1 MSAVS
6 TVYLLVGTKSGK
18 RGNKATAAAE
28 VAQKAIAATGQNI
41 ENISKRDVKDSLQ
54 AARNA
59 VAAGAK
65 RLLVV
70 GGDGTLNI
78 ALQAVAESD
87 TVLGIVPAG
96 TGNDFA
102 STFGLHRLTTEQAV
116 KRALGASH
124 LFDAI
129 KIDSIKSRRNETSW
143 VASSI
148 TGGFSVDVNTRA
160 ERLRPMLGK
169 SRFVVATLL
178 AVPQLRHTPLVF
190 IVDNHRHEI
199 VTTFWALTNTR
210 TFGRG
215 MAISPTA
222 DPCDGI
228 LELVVIADASR
239 RLLLRMLPTVF
250 NGSHIHH
257 PKVHTFTGKQ
267 VTIENLGKNS
277 FHKDRSG
284 KGLAR
289 HEHAQYELGGD
300 GELIGCLPV
309 TASVAPNA
317 VRLAAD
323 PP

>member
-1 MSAVS
+1 MN
-6 TVYLLVGTKSGK
+6 TVYLMVSPKSGK
-18 RGNKATAAAE
+18 RGNKATAVAE
-28 VAQKAIAATGQNI
+28 IIQKAIAATGQNT
-41 ENISKRDVKDSLQ
+41 EDISNRNVKDSLQ

-59 VAAGAK
+59 VASGAR

-70 GGDGTLNI
+70 GGDGTVNV

-129 KIDSIKSRRNETSW
+129 KIDNIESRSNETSW

-160 ERLRPMLGK
+160 ERLRFMLGR
-169 SRFVVATLL
+169 SRYVIATLL
-178 AVPQLRHTPLVF
+178 TVPQLRHTPLAF
-190 IVDNHRHEI
+190 TVDNHRHEI
-199 VTTFWALTNTR
+199 VTTFWVLANTC
-210 TFGRG
+210 TFGGG
-215 MAISPTA
+215 MAVSPTA
-222 DPCDGI
+222 DPCDGM
-228 LELVVIADASR
+228 LELVVAADASR

-257 PKVHTFTGKQ
+257 PKVHTFKGKRI
-267 VTIENLGKNS
+267 TIENVSKNS
-277 FHKDRSG
+277 FYKDRSG

-289 HEHAQYELGGD
+289 LEHARYQLGGD

-309 TASVAPNA
+309 TASVVPNA
-317 VRLAAD
+317 IRLAVD